1 MQMGDDNNKNSNFL
15 DKIYTKSFVAY
26 MVLGFA
32 IYFIIPFPLSLLAS
46 LGITLLMIVLLYAH
60 TMKKFKLDEQNDSNN
75 NSKNSGRKG
84 IFNSLSLSLYDDP
97 RAVFGYNPLK
107 FYCMDCGK
115 EHRKRA
121 CPKCGSMAVR
131 VG

>member
-1 MQMGDDNNKNSNFL
+1 MQKGDDNNKNSNFL
-15 DKIYTKSFVAY
+15 DKTYTKWLVAY
-26 MVLGFA
+26 LVLGFA
-32 IYFIIPFPLSLLAS
+32 IYLIIPFQLSLLAS
-46 LGITLLMIVLLYAH
+46 LGITLLMIVLLNAH
-60 TMKKFKLDEQNDSNN
+60 SMKKFKLDDNNSNN

-97 RAVFGYNPLK
+97 RAIFGYNTLK

-115 EHRKRA
+115 EHRKRI